1 MARND
6 IIQLDE
12 RFPFAASV
20 TTLRVAR
27 DALPCPKGFVVTDY
41 EMRTRRGSSGRT
53 FQGFE
58 TFVDTISNGVDT
70 FSYGAIIHRAPGDSS
85 IAGIRV
91 STTGSGTNVTVYAPE
106 EETAAAMLNAI
117 RGSMAST
124 QPPAASAS
132 ESQWKTGELAHSIEL
147 TSMHP
152 VVAAAAGRLFEE
164 GNYFHA
170 ELEAFKT
177 LEHRVRQLTGLDL
190 SGDGLMTQAFSAN
203 HPRLDLSTASGQSG
217 KDQQTGYMHL
227 FRGAIAAVRNPKA
240 HDPHRELEPAPTLE
254 YLALASLLHRRLD
267 TAEKRETD
275 D

>member
-6 IIQLDE
+6 IIKLDE
-12 RFPFAASV
+12 RFPFAAGV
-20 TTLRVAR
+20 PTLRVAR
-27 DALPCPKGFVVTDY
+27 GALPCPKGFLVTDY
-41 EMRTRRGSSGRT
+41 EMRTTRGSSGRT

-58 TFVDTISNGVDT
+58 SFVDTISKGVDS
-70 FSYGAIIHRAPGDSS
+70 FSYGAITHRAPGDTS
-85 IAGIRV
+85 IAGVRV
-91 STTGSGTNVTVYAPE
+91 STIGSGTDVTVYSRDD
-106 EETAAAMLNAI
+106 ETAAAMMNAI
-117 RGSMAST
+117 RESIVSS
-124 QPPAASAS
+124 QSSAASVSAPQS
-132 ESQWKTGELAHSIEL
+132 PTGEFAHAIDL

-152 VVAAAAGRLFEE
+152 VVAAAAGRLFGE

-217 KDQQTGYMHL
+217 KDQQTGFMHL

-240 HDPHRELEPAPTLE
+240 HDPHRELDPETTLE
-254 YLALASLLHRRLD
+254 FLALASLLHRRLD
-267 TAEKRETD
+267 IAEERRTAD
-275 D
+275 